1 MAIFHFSGQVISR
14 SQGRN
19 AVAAASYRS
28 AEKMF
33 DERNGK
39 TQDFTKKEQDIL
51 YKEVLLPKDA
61 PEWMKDRNKLWN
73 EVEKGE
79 KRKDAQLAREF
90 NIALPK
96 ELTKEQ
102 NIELAKEFVQKEF
115 VAKGM
120 VADLCIHRGHNSGEE
135 QPHIHVMLTMRE
147 ITKDGNGF
155 GKKVREWNGREQLEH
170 QREAWAEC
178 ANKHLA
184 INGHDIRIDHRSNAE
199 RGIDLEPQYKIGA
212 KAAERAMARLE
223 DHQRIARENGEKI
236 YADPSIALDVITRQQ
251 STFTQQDLARFINTH
266 TVDTEQF
273 QRVYDKVKGSEQMV
287 FLGKDEQ
294 GRERFTTQGMLAL
307 EKQML
312 TQAQSLQQDRA
323 NSHAVTQVLSIPE
336 HFSVEQRSALEH
348 MVAAGDIKCV
358 IGYAGSGK
366 STILSVAKEA
376 WEQEGFKVHGVT
388 LSGIAAE
395 NLTGASGIESRTV
408 ASRIYYWDK
417 GEQRLSD
424 RDILVVDEAG
434 MLGSRQMFRL
444 LAEAHEAK
452 AKVVLIGDP
461 QQLQAIEA
469 GAAFRAIAEQTKYI
483 ELTQVRRQHERWQ
496 QEATKEFAEGQV
508 EKALS
513 RYGQHDHLHE
523 FDTQSQAKQSLVE
536 MWNDVRISNPD
547 KTQIILAYTRKDV
560 QELNEMARDLRRSN
574 NELGQDYIIKTERG
588 DRQFADADRI
598 YFLKNERS
606 LGVMNG
612 TLGTIEKIEGHQI
625 TVRLDKDLENL
636 SNRAILVDTNLY
648 NHLEHGYAAT
658 IHKAQGVT
666 VDRSYVLASKYM
678 DNHSSYV
685 ALSRHRESTDLFWGR
700 DEFVNQRALSQA
712 LGRDRSKDITLDYGI
727 EQENATKSDLNKHL
741 KLEEIRELDV
751 SRQDIQQ
758 EKAHRLTI
766 EEIKERYAPKDLS
779 QKLDRPLTSAEIK
792 ERYNLGELEQDKLR
806 EFKKSYEAQKQLDQ
820 LQAFKARY
828 EAEHPEKAKA
838 IQQELQPAFERN
850 ALKIEQEVNLLERA
864 IEKSSMPRTYKQQL
878 EQCAVKAMRDKD
890 VMNYFAS
897 HNQKLAEKITDLAQQ
912 REARELTKSKEL
924 SLERDIGWER

>member
-19 AVAAASYRS
+19 AVAAAAYRS
-28 AEKMF
+28 AEKLF

-51 YKEVLLPKDA
+51 YKEVMLPSGA

-73 EVEKGE
+73 EVEKNE

-96 ELTKEQ
+96 ELSPKQ

-115 VAKGM
+115 VDKGM
-120 VADLCIHRGHNSGEE
+120 VADLCLHKGHNGTEE

-147 ITKDGNGF
+147 VTPDGF

-184 INGHDIRIDHRSNAE
+184 LNGHDIRIDHRSNAE

-212 KAAERAMARLE
+212 KAAERAMARFE

-236 YADPSIALDVITRQQ
+236 YADPSIALETITKQQ
-251 STFTQQDLARFINTH
+251 STFTHQDLARFINTH
-266 TVDTEQF
+266 TVDPEQF
-273 QRVYDKVKGSEQMV
+273 QRVYDRVKVSEQMV

-294 GRERFTTQGMLAL
+294 GRERFTTQEMLVL

-312 TQAQSLQQDRA
+312 SYAQSLQKDRA
-323 NSHAVTQVLSIPE
+323 NSHAITQTLNVPE
-336 HFSVEQRSALEH
+336 HFSEEQRTALEH
-348 MVAAGDIKCV
+348 MISRGDIKCV

-376 WEQEGFKVHGVT
+376 WEHEGFKVHGVT

-395 NLTGASGIESRTV
+395 NLTGASGIESRTF
-408 ASRIYYWDK
+408 ASRSYYWDR
-417 GEQRLSD
+417 GEQKLTHK
-424 RDILVVDEAG
+424 DILVVDEAG
-434 MLGSRQMFRL
+434 MLGSRQMARL
-444 LAEAHEAK
+444 LEEVYAGNAK
-452 AKVVLIGDP
+452 IILIGDP

-469 GAAFRAIAEQTKYI
+469 GAAFRAIAELTNYL
-483 ELTQVRRQHERWQ
+483 ELTQVRRQHEKWQ
-496 QEATKEFAEGQV
+496 QEATKEFAVGKV
-508 EKALS
+508 EEALE
-513 RYGQHDHLHE
+513 RYAKHDHLHE
-523 FDTQSQAKQSLVE
+523 FDTKLQAKQRLVE
-536 MWNDVRISNPD
+536 MWNDVRISNPQ
-547 KTQIILAYTRKDV
+547 KTQIILAYTRKDAK
-560 QELNEMARDLRRSN
+560 ELNEMAREVRISN
-574 NELGQDYIIKTERG
+574 NELGEDRVIKTERG
-588 DRQFADADRI
+588 ERQFAEGDRI

-612 TLGTIEKIEGHQI
+612 TLGTIEKIDHNNI
-625 TVRLDKDLENL
+625 TVRLDKDLEN
-636 SNRAILVDTNLY
+636 SNSRAIQVDLNLY

-678 DNHSSYV
+678 DSHSSYV
-685 ALSRHRESTDLFWGR
+685 ALSRHRESTDLFWGK
-700 DEFVNQRALSQA
+700 DEFTNQRALSQS
-712 LGRDRSKDITLDYGI
+712 LGRDRSKDVTLDYGV
-727 EQENATKSDLNKHL
+727 
-741 KLEEIRELDV
+741 LEEKFSNVIHT
-751 SRQDIQQ
+751 
-758 EKAHRLTI
+758 KAHRQEKPDLRKKT
-766 EEIKERYAPKDLS
+766 KEQDLEPR
-779 QKLDRPLTSAEIK
+779 QKLERPLTSIEIK
-792 ERYNLGELEQDKLR
+792 EIYKLRDESHDKLQ
-806 EFKKSYEAQKQLDQ
+806 EIKKAYEAEKQFDP

-828 EAEHPEKAKA
+828 ESEYPEKAKA
-838 IQQELQPAFERN
+838 IQQELQPAFERK

-864 IEKSSMPRTYKQQL
+864 IERSNMPRTHKQQL

-890 VMNYFAS
+890 VMNYFS
-897 HNQKLAEKITDLAQQ
+897 THNQKLAEKIMDLAQQ

-924 SLERDIGWER
+924 SLERDMGWER